1 VETQLI
7 VWALLWISIFLCSK
21 SREVDIC
28 RIHSEG
34 LKDGDALLPLLLN
47 VALEYAI
54 KKVQECQERF
64 KLNGMY
70 HLLVCADE
78 IILMNKNVQNKERN
92 V

>member
-7 VWALLWISIFLCSK
+7 IWALIWVSIFLCCK

-28 RIHSEG
+28 LIHSEG

-47 VALEYAI
+47 FALEYAI
-54 KKVQECQERF
+54 KHVQKCQERL

-78 IILMNKNVQNKERN
+78 IILMDKNVQNIERN
-92 V
+92 M